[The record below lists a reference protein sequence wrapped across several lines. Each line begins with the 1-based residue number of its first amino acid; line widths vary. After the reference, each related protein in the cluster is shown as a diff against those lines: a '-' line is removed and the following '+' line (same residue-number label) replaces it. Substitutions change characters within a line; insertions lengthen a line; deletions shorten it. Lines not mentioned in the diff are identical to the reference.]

1 VSAVM
6 KRVSFAVAVTVLC
19 GVAACASGPPKTD
32 AQRQADRETAER
44 VEAALNSDQ
53 GLYAK
58 HITVQADNGVVHL
71 TGYVWET
78 SDLQTATII
87 AEGVEGVTAVVNN
100 LELNRNGNDNAPVT
114 R

>member
-1 VSAVM
+1 MSPVM
-6 KRVSFAVAVTVLC
+6 KRVSFAVAVAVLC

-44 VEAALNSDQ
+44 VEAALNSDK
-53 GLYAK
+53 GLYGK

-78 SDLQTATII
+78 SDFQTATII

>member
-1 VSAVM
+1 M
-6 KRVSFAVAVTVLC
+6 KRVAFAIAVAVLC

-32 AQRQADRETAER
+32 AQRQADRDTAQR
-44 VEAALNSDQ
+44 VEAALSSDKA
-53 GLYAK
+53 LYGK

-71 TGYVWET
+71 SGYVWES
-78 SDLQTATII
+78 SDLQTAVII

-100 LELNRNGNDNAPVT
+100 LELNRNGNDNGPVA